1 MALSKRCLLLLL
13 LLLLRAS
20 VSACWRASNS
30 SWSSRSRA
38 FRDSTNLAIC
48 GSMRQVSQ
56 PAKGSRVTSRRC
68 KTAAVCVGGWLVVHL
83 TKPFPLFLE
92 FSPLDIQCLH
102 TLAHTL
108 PLSHALRLSSHEET
122 LSSSQRVHAHR
133 TGSRL
138 HHGAAWHRQLILRY
152 ADRFFFVFFYRLRRA
167 AAPTAP
173 ASRGARAC
181 PRGAKAAKRGKNRH
195 VSATPNRPRPGNL
208 AHFWPRPGNLVLQ
221 VIWSTFCQ
229 NVAEVICP
237 SLLIFQVFWP
247 SNSGPPGILALHFE
261 KPGILAGCKTRA
273 QVICPAVFGKP
284 GNLPR
289 IFWISP
295 GNLT

>member
-1 MALSKRCLLLLL
+1 M
-13 LLLLRAS
+13 
-20 VSACWRASNS
+20 SACWRASNS

-38 FRDSTNLAIC
+38 FRNSTNLAIC
-48 GSMRQVSQ
+48 GSIRQVSQ

-92 FSPLDIQCLH
+92 FSPLHIQCLH
-102 TLAHTL
+102 
-108 PLSHALRLSSHEET
+108 SHSRTPFRSAMLFCSLCTRRPSREL
-122 LSSSQRVHAHR
+122 VHWTGGR
-133 TGSRL
+133 RGSRL
-138 HHGAAWHRQLILRY
+138 HHGTAWHRQLILRY
-152 ADRFFFVFFYRLRRA
+152 AARYFFVFFYRLRRA

-181 PRGAKAAKRGKNRH
+181 PRGAKAAKRGKSRH

-221 VIWSTFCQ
+221 VIWSFFCQ

-289 IFWISP
+289 IFWK
-295 GNLT
+295 TR

>member
-1 MALSKRCLLLLL
+1 LLARLELLLELSEPSFPRFHEPCHLRQHEASQPTSEGFARDITALQDCSSVWLVGGAPDKAVPALSRVLAARYSVPPHTRAHPSAQPCSSALFARGGLL
-13 LLLLRAS
+13 
-20 VSACWRASNS
+20 V
-30 SWSSRSRA
+30 
-38 FRDSTNLAIC
+38 
-48 GSMRQVSQ
+48 
-56 PAKGSRVTSRRC
+56 
-68 KTAAVCVGGWLVVHL
+68 
-83 TKPFPLFLE
+83 
-92 FSPLDIQCLH
+92 
-102 TLAHTL
+102 
-108 PLSHALRLSSHEET
+108 
-122 LSSSQRVHAHR
+122 SSQRVHVHWTGGR
-133 TGSRL
+133 RGSRL

-152 ADRFFFVFFYRLRRA
+152 AARYVFVFFYRLRRA
-167 AAPTAP
+167 AAPTAWP
-173 ASRGARAC
+173 PCGRAWC
-181 PRGAKAAKRGKNRH
+181 PGGAKADKKKVH

-237 SLLIFQVFWP
+237 SLLIYQVFWP

-289 IFWISP
+289 IFWK
-295 GNLT
+295 TR

>member
-1 MALSKRCLLLLL
+1 MLFCSLCTR
-13 LLLLRAS
+13 RP
-20 VSACWRASNS
+20 
-30 SWSSRSRA
+30 SR
-38 FRDSTNLAIC
+38 
-48 GSMRQVSQ
+48 
-56 PAKGSRVTSRRC
+56 
-68 KTAAVCVGGWLVVHL
+68 
-83 TKPFPLFLE
+83 E
-92 FSPLDIQCLH
+92 
-102 TLAHTL
+102 
-108 PLSHALRLSSHEET
+108 
-122 LSSSQRVHAHR
+122 RVHVHWTGGR
-133 TGSRL
+133 RGSRL

-152 ADRFFFVFFYRLRRA
+152 AARYVFVFFYRLRRA
-167 AAPTAP
+167 AAPTAWP
-173 ASRGARAC
+173 PCGRAWC
-181 PRGAKAAKRGKNRH
+181 PGGAKADKKKVH

-237 SLLIFQVFWP
+237 SLLIYQVFWP

-289 IFWISP
+289 IF
-295 GNLT
+295 GKTR